1 MPKTFDSAKDIRD
14 LEGKVILVTG
24 GKATPTQDA
33 LRHWLMTLN
42 NRIGNSGIGE
52 ATVRALAPHNARCI
66 YLCARRPSTGDRVVS
81 SIHEEYPN
89 AKIEVR
95 ELDLSSFDSINSF
108 VSKFDQDR
116 LDILFL
122 NAGIGATAP
131 ALTKEGYEMQFG
143 GAPNIS

>member
-1 MPKTFDSAKDIRD
+1 
-14 LEGKVILVTG
+14 
-24 GKATPTQDA
+24 
-33 LRHWLMTLN
+33 
-42 NRIGNSGIGE
+42 
-52 ATVRALAPHNARCI
+52 LAPHNARCI